1 MKQIRIGKST
11 IKASA
16 LAFGCWRI
24 AGTWEA
30 RKVTAKAR
38 DSGIKAIFAAHEA
51 GYTLYD
57 HADIYC
63 GGVSE
68 ELFGLALKNSKEL
81 RKSSIIATK
90 CGIRIP
96 DGNETYRYDLSKD
109 YIIQSCEGSLQR
121 LGVDCLD
128 IYQLHRPDWLMDPT
142 EIAKAF
148 TALKKSG
155 KVKYFGVS
163 NFKPSQVNL
172 LQSALNDPLLVNQI
186 ELSILQLT
194 PFNDGTL
201 DQCMEKNITPMAWSP
216 LGGGFLGTSKSD
228 VLPSQEKYKPTK
240 VRRRLDLLARELGCS
255 RAAVAIAWL
264 LRHPSGILPIIGST
278 KNERINELTKA
289 TEINLSSEQWYSLL
303 NASLKEDLP

>member
-1 MKQIRIGKST
+1 MKQAHIGKST

-38 DSGIKAIFAAHEA
+38 DAGIKAIFAAHEA

-68 ELFGLALKNSKEL
+68 ELFGLALKHSKEL

-90 CGIRIP
+90 CGIRVP

-109 YIIQSCEGSLQR
+109 YIIQSCEGSLKR

-128 IYQLHRPDWLMDPT
+128 IYQLHRPDWLMDPS

-172 LQSALNDPLLVNQI
+172 LQGALKIPLLVNQI
-186 ELSILQLT
+186 ELSLLQLA

-240 VRRRLDLLARELGCS
+240 VRRRLDLLARELDCS
-255 RAAVAIAWL
+255 RGAVAIAWL
-264 LRHPSGILPIIGST
+264 LRHPSGILPIVGST
-278 KNERINELTKA
+278 KTERINELTKA
-289 TEINLSSEQWYSLL
+289 TEINLSSEQWYNLL